1 MPINSFP
8 VESGFLLLGFKRW
21 RKILIL
27 EIIKGFFALLDKTES
42 DFNFNGRFFAVS
54 LRQALC
60 GKIS

>member
-27 EIIKGFFALLDKTES
+27 EIIEGFFASLEQEAIC
-42 DFNFNGRFFAVS
+42 FA
-54 LRQALC
+54 
-60 GKIS
+60 